1 MSWTYHP
8 IRNEVIV
15 TYGLDG
21 DAPAKS
27 VSGGKWVIMDLD
39 SKGELIRLCIRMA
52 SRLCPVEVLQSL
64 DQAPEA
70 GESLCSIP
78 EAARKLGVK
87 SYVMRREVL
96 DGGMPAVKS
105 ADSWR
110 VRECLLDL
118 CREIF
123 EARRHLGIEQQ
134 AD

>member
-1 MSWTYHP
+1 MPWTYHP

-15 TYGLDG
+15 TYGLEG

-27 VSGGKWVIMDLD
+27 VSGGKSVIMDLD
-39 SKGELIRLCIRMA
+39 STGELIRLCIRMA
-52 SRLCPVEVLQSL
+52 SRVCPVEVLESL
-64 DQAPEA
+64 DQAPED
-70 GESLCSIP
+70 GETLYSIP

-123 EARRHLGIEQQ
+123 EARRHLGIEQT